1 MRLQVSKCKQPTLRD
16 QRQFSR
22 PQIAL
27 AVRADFPEHNSVRS
41 AKAHLIELAFR
52 LRCYVAADF
61 DWHWK
66 MEKRELPLAAFRC
79 SRSHAEQVAWFGNSD
94 ALALRHFFS
103 SRRLVPSIAVR
114 LAFRLRCYVAAA
126 LDMHLKKQRP
136 ARPLAAFRLLG
147 ADAKQVVAM
156 LGTMLS
162 SRRPKHVPSLIGK
175 PYLREATS

>member
-1 MRLQVSKCKQPTLRD
+1 MRLQASKYKQLTLRD
-16 QRQFSR
+16 QRQISR

-27 AVRADFPEHNSVRS
+27 AVRVNFPEHKSVRS

-66 MEKRELPLAAFRC
+66 MEKRELPLAAFLS
-79 SRSHAEQVAWFGNSD
+79 SRSHAEQVAWFGNLD
-94 ALALRHFFS
+94 ALALRHSFS
-103 SRRLVPSIAVR
+103 SRQHVPSVAVK

-162 SRRPKHVPSLIGK
+162 SRRPKHAPSLIGK

>member
-1 MRLQVSKCKQPTLRD
+1 MRLQASKYKQPTLRD
-16 QRQFSR
+16 QGEFSW

-27 AVRADFPEHNSVRS
+27 AVRVDFPEHKSVRS
-41 AKAHLIELAFR
+41 ARAHLIELAFR
-52 LRCYVAADF
+52 LRCYVAADY

-66 MEKRELPLAAFRC
+66 MEKRELPLAAFLS

-94 ALALRHFFS
+94 ALALRHSLS
-103 SRRLVPSIAVR
+103 SRRIVPSIAVR

-147 ADAKQVVAM
+147 ADAEQVVAM
-156 LGTMLS
+156 LGSMLS
-162 SRRPKHVPSLIGK
+162 SHRPKHVPSLTGK
-175 PYLREATS
+175 LYLREATS